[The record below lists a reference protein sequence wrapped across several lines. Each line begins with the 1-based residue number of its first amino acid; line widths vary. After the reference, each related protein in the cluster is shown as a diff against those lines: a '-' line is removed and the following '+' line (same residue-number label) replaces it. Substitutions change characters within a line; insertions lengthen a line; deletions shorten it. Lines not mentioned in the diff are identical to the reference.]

1 MPIHLY
7 KIFIHL
13 FSFFVHLLGTI
24 NINIPVTST
33 CDFFLPY
40 YFWCSI
46 NVNHEEKAVL
56 FNLCSHILTHFDCN
70 KRRRSLFNF
79 LTFVA

>member
-13 FSFFVHLLGTI
+13 FSFFVHLLGTL

-40 YFWCSI
+40 YFWYSI

-56 FNLCSHILTHFDCN
+56 FNLCKVTFLPILIVIKGLGHYLIF
-70 KRRRSLFNF
+70 
-79 LTFVA
+79 